1 MPPPS
6 PSWPLAA
13 EKQVFNDL
21 EQNIPDQPGI
31 TAARADRQVVVG
43 LLQALSGLVGGTI
56 LVAARA
62 SRRSCRA
69 ARLEVPGGRRM
80 PWDSAC
86 AASTCSRGRY
96 DFEWVILSE
105 FVCLSRVLSGLAVVP
120 DRTVVR
126 L

>member
-21 EQNIPDQPGI
+21 EQNIPDHPGI
-31 TAARADRQVVVG
+31 TAARADLEVVVG
-43 LLQALSGLVGGTI
+43 LLQALSWLVGGTI

-80 PWDSAC
+80 P
-86 AASTCSRGRY
+86 
-96 DFEWVILSE
+96 
-105 FVCLSRVLSGLAVVP
+105 
-120 DRTVVR
+120 
-126 L
+126 

>member
-1 MPPPS
+1 M
-6 PSWPLAA
+6 
-13 EKQVFNDL
+13 
-21 EQNIPDQPGI
+21 QNIPDQPGI
-31 TAARADRQVVVG
+31 TAARADLEVVVG
-43 LLQALSGLVGGTI
+43 LLQALSWLVGGTI

-105 FVCLSRVLSGLAVVP
+105 FVCQSCVWPELVGVAG
-120 DRTVVR
+120 RTELR

>member
-1 MPPPS
+1 MAAHAAAVAELA
-6 PSWPLAA
+6 LAA

-80 PWDSAC
+80 P
-86 AASTCSRGRY
+86 
-96 DFEWVILSE
+96 
-105 FVCLSRVLSGLAVVP
+105 
-120 DRTVVR
+120 
-126 L
+126 